1 MRWLG
6 IAFPMLMEDLCFEA
20 QQAAEKAIKGVLI
33 RSGVEFPYIHDL
45 ARLLGLVESARVT
58 VPNIVWRAEVLS
70 PYATS
75 ARYPGAV
82 EPVTAEEYGAA
93 IAIAQAVVDWAE
105 EHI

>member
-1 MRWLG
+1 
-6 IAFPMLMEDLCFEA
+6 MEDLCFEA

-45 ARLLGLVESARVT
+45 ARLRGLVESARVT

-105 EHI
+105 DHI